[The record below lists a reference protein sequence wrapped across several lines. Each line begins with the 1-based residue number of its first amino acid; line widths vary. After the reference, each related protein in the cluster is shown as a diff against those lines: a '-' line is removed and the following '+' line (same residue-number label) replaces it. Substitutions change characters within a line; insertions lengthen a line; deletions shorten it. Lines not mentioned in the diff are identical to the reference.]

1 MFWALAQWQ
10 KEKDKAK
17 KERLRLNAR
26 VKAAGRA
33 EGIVAGRAEGIAE
46 GRTEGIVEG
55 QQQIIL
61 DMWNAA
67 QSDDERERVRHI
79 AEKRGLALPSQ

>member
-26 VKAAGRA
+26 AKAAGEAHGLAKGRV
-33 EGIVAGRAEGIAE
+33 EGKRGIVVA
-46 GRTEGIVEG
+46 
-55 QQQIIL
+55 
-61 DMWNAA
+61 MWNGA
-67 QSDDERERVRHI
+67 QSDEERAYVRRV
-79 AEKRGLALPSQ
+79 AEEHGVALPPQAE